1 MGLLW
6 EKIHHDPNLLVF
18 LYILFYFFVNFGP
31 NTTTF
36 VIPTEIFP
44 IQVRATCHGICAAS
58 GKIGATLGVAT
69 FTLIDNA
76 WGKEGIFLCCA
87 AIALLGFI
95 VTYFY
100 VFDGPNAKDNPHKLE
115 DEFIKFTQ
123 RDNKRG
129 YVKKSIAE

>member
-1 MGLLW
+1 MGLMW
-6 EKIHHDPNLLVF
+6 EDIHNDPNLLVF

-44 IQVRATCHGICAAS
+44 IQVRATCHGISAAS

-76 WGKEGIFLCCA
+76 WGKEGIFISCA
-87 AIALLGFI
+87 VIALLGFI

-100 VFDGPNAKDNPHKLE
+100 VFDGPSNPRKLE
-115 DEFIKFTQ
+115 REFVKFTQ
-123 RDNKRG
+123 GDNQRG
-129 YVKKSIAE
+129 YVKKSIAEEY